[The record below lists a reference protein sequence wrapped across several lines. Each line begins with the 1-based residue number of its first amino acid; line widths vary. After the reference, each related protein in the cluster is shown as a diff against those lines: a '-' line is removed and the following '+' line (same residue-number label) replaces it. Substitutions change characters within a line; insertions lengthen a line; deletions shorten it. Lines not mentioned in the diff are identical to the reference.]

1 MTTLKLLPKL
11 FTKIAQVA
19 LIPLFLVTLL
29 NGCASPQVQ
38 VKHEYIYPPQIYTV
52 PCEQSEFTGTTYGE
66 AITFLRIVMNER
78 DICASRIKGIIDWE
92 TTTKNKP

>member
-1 MTTLKLLPKL
+1 M
-11 FTKIAQVA
+11 
-19 LIPLFLVTLL
+19 
-29 NGCASPQVQ
+29 
-38 VKHEYIYPPQIYTV
+38 

-66 AITFLRIVMNER
+66 AITFLRKVMNER